1 MKKLTSFTLAFVLA
15 TAILSGCRKT
25 PDSPFVIPKDN
36 SNLIS
41 QAMNNPDSKTLAEMV
56 NAPEKLVLSK
66 TDGSGTVTV
75 NADAEIV
82 IPVSSGITTMT
93 VAKRSFTQAEADTIL
108 SYFIED
114 KAFASTV
121 DGYTEEERQLMDFYD
136 LLSRETD
143 PDLKAQ
149 LQASIDKFESAG
161 IKVPDANE
169 VLPASKTFAADK
181 ASGAETIRGYAGDN
195 DHSHYLSIIN
205 ASETNIHKVF
215 YSMEKNG
222 YATSSG
228 YYWYEKDIEN
238 AEKVGNDPDELR
250 QIPLEITPEN
260 AAEQARHVIDALGIS
275 DMTLYSCDEVWG
287 GAHLMNGSSDYSM
300 HHGYMVRFVRSVG
313 GIPIIYTESNITEGY
328 QGDYEDPNDLYFA
341 AWPYEEIH
349 IVIDG
354 SGIVEFVWQSP
365 YEVVE
370 TVTNTTALKP
380 FAEIKDIFERM
391 ILVTNATGA
400 DDAVEIT
407 IDISKAELGM
417 MRVAQPD
424 HPDTALLIPV
434 WDFFGSRTM
443 VSTGVLSEQNNP
455 YQSFLT
461 INAIDGTIIDR
472 YLGY

>member
-1 MKKLTSFTLAFVLA
+1 MKKLTSFTLTFVLA

-149 LQASIDKFESAG
+149 LQASINKFESAG

-169 VLPASKTFAADK
+169 ILPASKTFAVDK
-181 ASGAETIRGYAGDN
+181 ASGGEAIRGYSGDG
-195 DHSHYLSIIN
+195 DHSYYLSIIN
-205 ASETNIHKVF
+205 APETNIHKVYF
-215 YSMEKNG
+215 SMEKNG
-222 YATSSG
+222 YTVSPG
-228 YYWYEKDIEN
+228 YYWYKEGITN
-238 AEKVGNDPDELR
+238 AEKVGIDPDELR

-260 AAEQARHVIDALGIS
+260 AAEQAQHVIDALGIS

-287 GAHLMNGSSDYSM
+287 GAHLMNGSSDNSM

-313 GIPIIYTESNITEGY
+313 GVPVLFTEKNISEGF
-328 QGDYEDPNDLYFA
+328 QGDFEDPNDRYFA

-349 IVIDG
+349 IVVDD
-354 SGIVEFVWQSP
+354 SGVVEFVWQSP
-365 YEVVE
+365 YEVVK
-370 TVTNTTALKP
+370 TVTSTTSLMP
-380 FAEIKDIFERM
+380 FTDIQGIFERM
-391 ILVTNATGA
+391 ILVTEAGA
-400 DDAVEIT
+400 GDENVKFT

-424 HPDTALLIPV
+424 DPNHALLIPV
-434 WDFFGSRTM
+434 WDFYGKRTIDSYGEVTEM
-443 VSTGVLSEQNNP
+443 NNP
-455 YQSFLT
+455 HRSYLT